1 MKALIVDDERTAVLN
16 LQSILETYYP
26 QTFRVIRGVQTIDA
40 AAEAF
45 AQEQPDVVFLDVQLK
60 GASGFDFLERV
71 DHRNA
76 RIIFVTAY
84 DQYAIKAI
92 RLRAFDYLLKPIDF
106 EDLGQCLRRLSGG
119 PALVTGATP
128 AEADVAGTPDYILF
142 RDTYHHEKILF
153 SHIDY
158 LEASGP
164 YTNIVYT
171 KNNHTS
177 RGTKSKS
184 LHEFEE
190 LLPAGDFLRIHRSY
204 IVNVHHIEKLVK
216 QKEKH
221 FVRMPSALLP
231 VSRRRYSQIAGSIHH
246 EKMG

>member
-16 LQSILETYYP
+16 LQSILETFYP
-26 QTFRVIRGVQTIDA
+26 QTFRVISGAQTIDDA
-40 AAEAF
+40 AQAF
-45 AQEQPDVVFLDVQLK
+45 TTEPPDVVFLDVQLK
-60 GASGFDFLERV
+60 DASGFDFLDRV
-71 DHRNA
+71 DHRNTHV
-76 RIIFVTAY
+76 IFVTGY
-84 DQYAIKAI
+84 DQYAIRAI
-92 RLRAFDYLLKPIDF
+92 RLRAFDYLLKPIDID
-106 EDLGQCLRRLSGG
+106 ELGRCLQRLSDGG
-119 PALVTGATP
+119 PSATAPVLSP
-128 AEADVAGTPDYILF
+128 AADAPDYILF

-171 KNNHTS
+171 KNNLTS

-190 LLPAGDFLRIHRSY
+190 LLPACDFLRIHRSY
-204 IVNVHHIEKLVK
+204 IVNIHHIEKLVK